1 VFCPPKIIEIK
12 PTAAA
17 VDSLKVFPFLNKQEV
32 TDGLKEELPQYL
44 VKALDLS
51 SEIDPVDWWRRYE
64 TVLSKW
70 SAAARQ
76 ILLEQ
81 PSSAAT
87 VRVFSILNNS
97 FGEQQQLSLQDYIEA
112 SVQLQYNRHDTFSF

>member
-32 TDGLKEELPQYL
+32 IDGLKEELPQYL
-44 VKALDLS
+44 DKALDLS
-51 SEIDPVDWWRRYE
+51 NEIDLVDWQRRHE
-64 TVLSKW
+64 TVWSKW
-70 SAAARQ
+70 SAAAHQ
-76 ILLEQ
+76 ILLVQ

-87 VRVFSILNNS
+87 DCVFSIL
-97 FGEQQQLSLQDYIEA
+97 
-112 SVQLQYNRHDTFSF
+112 VW